1 MSAPT
6 TAPAAPTAAGTRI
19 DKQSGQQPAP
29 QRPARTLIDVKG
41 LSVVFLRPGA
51 RGDDGAVRAVRGLD
65 LTVAPGE
72 AVGIVGESGS
82 GKSVTARTLIG
93 LTSAVSAGAPVIA
106 ADRLEVAGQDATGLT
121 DAQWRAIRGRRIGF
135 ILQDALTSLD
145 PLRII
150 GREIGEA
157 LRLSDVVNTEREAAG
172 EPRISGRA
180 LAAAERERAIA
191 LLEEVGVPEAD
202 LRVDQYPHELSG
214 GLRQRALIASAIAG
228 QPDLIIADEPTTALD
243 VTVQAQVLDVLA
255 ARRATGSALLLISH
269 DLAVV
274 GQVCD
279 RILVMKDGEIVESG
293 PSQRVLSGPRHPYT
307 RRLLAAVP
315 SADSRGRLL
324 ASSRPAP
331 QRTRPPA
338 DGGAEPPPPLLVAR
352 GLVKDFPGPGGTVR
366 RAVDGVDVEVRPGQT
381 LGVVG
386 ESGSGKST
394 LARLL
399 IALAEP
405 DGGTITLDGETW
417 SPLPDRRRRS
427 RRHRIQ
433 IISQDPISSFDPRYS
448 VREVIAEP
456 LRSPA
461 ARRRPGRPQVEE
473 RVREVAQLV
482 DLPLGR
488 LDASPLALSGGQ
500 RQRVAIAR
508 ALVTEPDILIADEPV
523 SALDVSIQAQILDL
537 LVEVRARTGAAVV
550 FISHDL
556 GVVHHLADDVL
567 VMKDGGVVE
576 SGDVDAVFTRPAH
589 PYTRRLLAALPVL
602 PAARAA

>member
-6 TAPAAPTAAGTRI
+6 TAPADPTA
-19 DKQSGQQPAP
+19 QPEPQPAP
-29 QRPARTLIDVKG
+29 QDPARTLIDVRG
-41 LSVVFLRPGA
+41 LSVAFRRPGA
-51 RGDDGAVRAVRGLD
+51 RGDDGDDGAVRAVHGLD

-93 LTSAVSAGAPVIA
+93 LTGGDPAIA
-106 ADRLEVAGQDATGLT
+106 ADRLEVVGQDATGLT

-145 PLRII
+145 PLRTV
-150 GREIGEA
+150 GREIAEA
-157 LRLSDVVNTEREAAG
+157 LRLSDVVN
-172 EPRISGRA
+172 
-180 LAAAERERAIA
+180 AERERAIA

-279 RILVMKDGEIVESG
+279 RILVMKDGEVVESG
-293 PSQRVLSGPRHPYT
+293 PSRDVLLAPQHPYT

-331 QRTRPPA
+331 RRTRPPA
-338 DGGAEPPPPLLVAR
+338 DNAAPLLVAR

-366 RAVDGVDVEVRPGQT
+366 RAVGGVDVEVRPGQT

-405 DGGTITLDGETW
+405 DGGTISLDGETW

-461 ARRRPGRPQVEE
+461 AGGRRSGRARVEE

-488 LDASPLALSGGQ
+488 LEASPLALSGGQ

-537 LVEVRARTGAAVV
+537 LVEVRARIGAAVV

-567 VMKDGGVVE
+567 VMKDGEVVE
-576 SGDVDAVFTRPAH
+576 SGDVDAVFTRPAP

-602 PAARAA
+602 PAAEAA

>member
-6 TAPAAPTAAGTRI
+6 AQTPAGTENRI
-19 DKQSGQQPAP
+19 
-29 QRPARTLIDVKG
+29 IDVEN
-41 LSVVFLRPGA
+41 LSVTFRRSGP
-51 RGDDGAVRAVRGLD
+51 RGQGSREIRAVRGVD
-65 LTVAPGE
+65 LTIAPGE

-93 LTSAVSAGAPVIA
+93 LTGGDPTISAA
-106 ADRLEVAGQDATGLT
+106 RLEVAGQDATALS
-121 DAQWRAIRGRRIGF
+121 DAQWRTIRGRRIGL

-145 PLRII
+145 PLRTI
-150 GREIGEA
+150 GKEIAEA
-157 LRLSDVVNTEREAAG
+157 LRLSDAVNTEREAAG
-172 EPRISGRA
+172 ESRLSGCA
-180 LAAAERERAIA
+180 LAAAERKAAIA
-191 LLEEVGVPEAD
+191 LLEEVGIPEAD

-228 QPDLIIADEPTTALD
+228 RPDLIIADEPTTALD

-255 ARRATGSALLLISH
+255 ARRAAGSALLLISH

-279 RILVMKDGEIVESG
+279 RILVMKDGEVVESG
-293 PSQRVLSGPRHPYT
+293 PSRDVLTSPRHAYT

-315 SADSRGRLL
+315 SAASRGRLL
-324 ASSRPAP
+324 ATDAPAP
-331 QRTRPPA
+331 ERQDRSPDP
-338 DGGAEPPPPLLVAR
+338 DAEPLLAAT
-352 GLVKDFPGPGGTVR
+352 GLVKEYPGPGGTVR
-366 RAVDGVDVEVRPGQT
+366 RAVGGVDVEVRPGQT

-399 IALAEP
+399 IALSEPDAGEVTLDAEP
-405 DGGTITLDGETW
+405 W
-417 SPLPDRRRRS
+417 SPLPDRRRRT

-433 IISQDPISSFDPRYS
+433 IINQDPISSFDPRYS
-448 VREVIAEP
+448 VREIISEP

-461 ARRRPGRPQVEE
+461 AGRRRPSRAQVAE
-473 RVREVAQLV
+473 RVREVAELV
-482 DLPLGR
+482 GMPLDR
-488 LDASPLALSGGQ
+488 LDASPTALSGGQ

-508 ALVTEPDILIADEPV
+508 ALVTEPDVLIADEPV

-537 LVEVRARTGAAVV
+537 LVEVRARTGAAIV

-567 VMKDGGVVE
+567 VMKDGQVVE
-576 SGDVDAVFTRPAH
+576 SGDVDAVFTRPTH
-589 PYTRRLLAALPVL
+589 PYTRRLLEALPTL
-602 PAARAA
+602 LEAEAA

>member
-1 MSAPT
+1 MRAPT
-6 TAPAAPTAAGTRI
+6 TAPADPTA
-19 DKQSGQQPAP
+19 QPEPQPAP
-29 QRPARTLIDVKG
+29 QDPARTLIDVRG
-41 LSVVFLRPGA
+41 LSVAFRRPGA
-51 RGDDGAVRAVRGLD
+51 RGDDGDDGAVRAVHGLD

-93 LTSAVSAGAPVIA
+93 LTGGDPAIA
-106 ADRLEVAGQDATGLT
+106 ADRLEVVGQDATGLT

-145 PLRII
+145 PLRTV
-150 GREIGEA
+150 GREIAEA
-157 LRLSDVVNTEREAAG
+157 LRLSDVVNAEREAAG
-172 EPRISGRA
+172 ESRLTGRA

-279 RILVMKDGEIVESG
+279 RILVMKDGEVVESG
-293 PSQRVLSGPRHPYT
+293 PSRDVLLAPQHPYT

-331 QRTRPPA
+331 RRTRPPA
-338 DGGAEPPPPLLVAR
+338 GNAAPLLVAR

-366 RAVDGVDVEVRPGQT
+366 RAVGGVDVEVRPGQT

-405 DGGTITLDGETW
+405 DGGTISLDGETW

>member
-6 TAPAAPTAAGTRI
+6 TAPADPAA
-19 DKQSGQQPAP
+19 QPEPQPAT
-29 QRPARTLIDVKG
+29 QDPARTLIDVRG
-41 LSVVFLRPGA
+41 LSVAFRRPGA
-51 RGDDGAVRAVRGLD
+51 RGDDVDDGAVRAVHGLD

-93 LTSAVSAGAPVIA
+93 LTGGDPTIA

-121 DAQWRAIRGRRIGF
+121 DAQWRASRGRRIGF

-145 PLRII
+145 PLRTV
-150 GREIGEA
+150 GREIAEA
-157 LRLSDVVNTEREAAG
+157 LRLSDVVNAEREAAG
-172 EPRISGRA
+172 ESRLTGRA

-279 RILVMKDGEIVESG
+279 RILVMKDGEVVESG
-293 PSQRVLSGPRHPYT
+293 PSRDVLLAPQHPYT

-315 SADSRGRLL
+315 SVCSRGRLL

-331 QRTRPPA
+331 RRTAPGPDSA
-338 DGGAEPPPPLLVAR
+338 DNAAPLLVAR

-366 RAVDGVDVEVRPGQT
+366 RAVGGVDVEVRPGQT

-405 DGGTITLDGETW
+405 DGGTISLDGGLW

-461 ARRRPGRPQVEE
+461 AGGRRSGRARVEE

-488 LDASPLALSGGQ
+488 LGASLLALSGGQ

-567 VMKDGGVVE
+567 VMKDGEVVE

-602 PAARAA
+602 PAAEAA

>member
-6 TAPAAPTAAGTRI
+6 TTPAPTASTDAESR
-19 DKQSGQQPAP
+19 
-29 QRPARTLIDVKG
+29 LIEVEN
-41 LSVVFLRPGA
+41 LTVTFHRPGA
-51 RGDDGAVRAVRGLD
+51 DGGHEVRAVRGLD
-65 LTVAPGE
+65 LTIAPGE

-93 LTSAVSAGAPVIA
+93 LTGGDPQISAT
-106 ADRLEVAGQDATGLT
+106 RLEVAGQDATDLT
-121 DAQWRAIRGRRIGF
+121 DAQWRTIRGRRIGL

-145 PLRII
+145 PLRTI
-150 GREIGEA
+150 GKEIAEA
-157 LRLSDVVNTEREAAG
+157 LRLADVVNTERRATG
-172 EPRISGRA
+172 ERPLSGRA
-180 LAAAERERAIA
+180 LAAAEREQAIA
-191 LLEEVGVPEAD
+191 LLEEVGIPEAD

-228 QPDLIIADEPTTALD
+228 RPDLIIADEPTTALD

-279 RILVMKDGEIVESG
+279 RILVMKDGEVVESG
-293 PSQRVLSGPRHPYT
+293 PSQAVLTSPRHAYT

-315 SADSRGRLL
+315 SAASRGRLL
-324 ASSRPAP
+324 ATDARAP
-331 QRTRPPA
+331 QRQNLSESA
-338 DGGAEPPPPLLVAR
+338 DAEPLLAAR
-352 GLVKDFPGPGGTVR
+352 DLVKDYPGPGGTVR
-366 RAVDGVDVEVRPGQT
+366 RAVGGVDVEVRPGQT

-399 IALAEP
+399 IALTEPDTGTIALDAEP
-405 DGGTITLDGETW
+405 W
-417 SPLPDRRRRS
+417 SPLPDRRRRT

-433 IISQDPISSFDPRYS
+433 IINQDPISSFDPRYS
-448 VREVIAEP
+448 VRDVIAEP

-461 ARRRPGRPQVEE
+461 AGRRRPGRAQVAE
-473 RVREVAQLV
+473 RVREVAELV
-482 DLPLGR
+482 GLPLER

-537 LVEVRARTGAAVV
+537 LVEVRARTGAAII

-567 VMKDGGVVE
+567 VMKDGQVVE
-576 SGDVDAVFTRPAH
+576 SGDVDTVFTRPAH
-589 PYTRRLLAALPVL
+589 PYTRRLLEALPSL
-602 PAARAA
+602 PAAEAA

>member
-6 TAPAAPTAAGTRI
+6 TAPADPTA
-19 DKQSGQQPAP
+19 QPEP
-29 QRPARTLIDVKG
+29 RPATQDPARALIDVRG
-41 LSVVFLRPGA
+41 LSVAFRRPGA
-51 RGDDGAVRAVRGLD
+51 RGDDGDDGAVRAVHGLD

-93 LTSAVSAGAPVIA
+93 LTGGDPTIA

-145 PLRII
+145 PLRTV
-150 GREIGEA
+150 GREIAEA
-157 LRLSDVVNTEREAAG
+157 LRLSDVVNAEREAAG
-172 EPRISGRA
+172 ESRLTGRA

-279 RILVMKDGEIVESG
+279 RILVMKDGEVVESG
-293 PSQRVLSGPRHPYT
+293 PSRDVLLAPQHPYT

-331 QRTRPPA
+331 RRTRPPA
-338 DGGAEPPPPLLVAR
+338 DNAAPLLVAR

-366 RAVDGVDVEVRPGQT
+366 RAVGGVDVEVRPGQT

-405 DGGTITLDGETW
+405 DGGTISLDGETW

-461 ARRRPGRPQVEE
+461 AGGRRSGRARVEE

-488 LDASPLALSGGQ
+488 LGASPLALSGGQ

-567 VMKDGGVVE
+567 VMKDGEVVE
-576 SGDVDAVFTRPAH
+576 SGDVDAVFARPAH
-589 PYTRRLLAALPVL
+589 PYTWRLLTALPVL
-602 PAARAA
+602 PAAEAA

>member
-6 TAPAAPTAAGTRI
+6 TAPADPTA
-19 DKQSGQQPAP
+19 QPESQPAT
-29 QRPARTLIDVKG
+29 QDPARTLIDVRG
-41 LSVVFLRPGA
+41 LSVAFRRPGA
-51 RGDDGAVRAVRGLD
+51 RGDDGDDGAVRAVHGLD

-93 LTSAVSAGAPVIA
+93 LTGGDPAIA

-145 PLRII
+145 PLRTV
-150 GREIGEA
+150 GREIAEA
-157 LRLSDVVNTEREAAG
+157 LRLSDVVNAEREAAG
-172 EPRISGRA
+172 ESRLTGRA

-279 RILVMKDGEIVESG
+279 RILVMKDGEVVESG
-293 PSQRVLSGPRHPYT
+293 PSRDVLLAPQHPYT

-331 QRTRPPA
+331 RRTAPGPDSA
-338 DGGAEPPPPLLVAR
+338 DNAAPLLVAR

-366 RAVDGVDVEVRPGQT
+366 RAVGGVDVEVRPGQT

-405 DGGTITLDGETW
+405 DGGTIRLDGGPW

-461 ARRRPGRPQVEE
+461 AGGRRSGRARVEE

-488 LDASPLALSGGQ
+488 LGASPLALSGGQ

-567 VMKDGGVVE
+567 VMKDGEVVE
-576 SGDVDAVFTRPAH
+576 SGDVDAVFARPAH
-589 PYTRRLLAALPVL
+589 PYKRRLLAPLPL
-602 PAARAA
+602 QPPAEAA

>member
-6 TAPAAPTAAGTRI
+6 TAPADPTA
-19 DKQSGQQPAP
+19 QPESQPAT
-29 QRPARTLIDVKG
+29 QDPARTLIDVRG
-41 LSVVFLRPGA
+41 LSVAFRRPGA
-51 RGDDGAVRAVRGLD
+51 RGDDVDDGAVRAVHGLD

-93 LTSAVSAGAPVIA
+93 LTGGDPAIA

-121 DAQWRAIRGRRIGF
+121 DAQWRAIRGRRIGL

-145 PLRII
+145 PLRTV
-150 GREIGEA
+150 GREIAEA
-157 LRLSDVVNTEREAAG
+157 LRLSDVVN
-172 EPRISGRA
+172 
-180 LAAAERERAIA
+180 AERERAIA

-279 RILVMKDGEIVESG
+279 RILVMKDGEVVESG
-293 PSQRVLSGPRHPYT
+293 PSRDVLLAPQHPYT

-315 SADSRGRLL
+315 SVCSRGRLL

-331 QRTRPPA
+331 RRTAPGPDSA
-338 DGGAEPPPPLLVAR
+338 DNAAPLLIAR

-366 RAVDGVDVEVRPGQT
+366 RAVGGVDVEVRPGQT

-405 DGGTITLDGETW
+405 DGGTISLDGGLW

-461 ARRRPGRPQVEE
+461 AGGRRSGRARVEE

-488 LDASPLALSGGQ
+488 LGASPLALSGGQ

-567 VMKDGGVVE
+567 VMKDGEVVE
-576 SGDVDAVFTRPAH
+576 SGDVDAVFARPAH

-602 PAARAA
+602 PAAEAA

>member
-19 DKQSGQQPAP
+19 DKQPGQQPAP

-172 EPRISGRA
+172 EPWISGRA

-255 ARRATGSALLLISH
+255 ARRAAGSALLLISH

-279 RILVMKDGEIVESG
+279 RILVMKDGEVVESG
-293 PSQRVLSGPRHPYT
+293 PSRDVLLAPQHPYT

-315 SADSRGRLL
+315 SVCSRGRLL

-331 QRTRPPA
+331 RRTRPPA
-338 DGGAEPPPPLLVAR
+338 DNAAPLLVAR

-405 DGGTITLDGETW
+405 DGGTISLDGETW

-461 ARRRPGRPQVEE
+461 ARRRHGRPQVEE

-576 SGDVDAVFTRPAH
+576 SGDVDAVFTRPVH

-602 PAARAA
+602 PAAEAA

>member
-6 TAPAAPTAAGTRI
+6 TTPAPTASTDVENR
-19 DKQSGQQPAP
+19 
-29 QRPARTLIDVKG
+29 LIDVEN
-41 LSVVFLRPGA
+41 LTVTFHRPGA
-51 RGDDGAVRAVRGLD
+51 GGGHEVRAVRGLD
-65 LTVAPGE
+65 LTIAPGE

-93 LTSAVSAGAPVIA
+93 LTGGDPQISAT
-106 ADRLEVAGQDATGLT
+106 RLEVAGQDATDLT
-121 DAQWRAIRGRRIGF
+121 DAQWRTIRGRRIGL

-145 PLRII
+145 PLRTI
-150 GREIGEA
+150 GKEIAEA
-157 LRLSDVVNTEREAAG
+157 LRLADVVNTERRATG
-172 EPRISGRA
+172 ERPLSGHA
-180 LAAAERERAIA
+180 LAAAEREQAIA
-191 LLEEVGVPEAD
+191 LLEEVGIPEAD

-228 QPDLIIADEPTTALD
+228 RPDLIIADEPTTALD

-279 RILVMKDGEIVESG
+279 RILVMKDGEVVESG
-293 PSQRVLSGPRHPYT
+293 PSQMVLTSPRHAYT

-315 SADSRGRLL
+315 SAASRGRLL
-324 ASSRPAP
+324 ATDARAP
-331 QRTRPPA
+331 QRQNLSEGP
-338 DGGAEPPPPLLVAR
+338 DAEPLLAAR
-352 GLVKDFPGPGGTVR
+352 DLVKDYPGPGGTVR
-366 RAVDGVDVEVRPGQT
+366 RAVGGVDVEVRPGQT

-399 IALAEP
+399 IALTEPDTGTIALDAEP
-405 DGGTITLDGETW
+405 W
-417 SPLPDRRRRS
+417 SPLPDRRRRT

-433 IISQDPISSFDPRYS
+433 IINQDPISSFDPRYS
-448 VREVIAEP
+448 VRDVIAEP

-461 ARRRPGRPQVEE
+461 AGRRRPGRAQVAE
-473 RVREVAQLV
+473 RVREVAVLV
-482 DLPLGR
+482 GLPLNR

-537 LVEVRARTGAAVV
+537 LVEVRARTGAAIV

-567 VMKDGGVVE
+567 VMKDGQVVE
-576 SGDVDAVFTRPAH
+576 SGDVDTVFTRPAH
-589 PYTRRLLAALPVL
+589 PYTRRLLEALPSL
-602 PAARAA
+602 PAAEAA

>member
-1 MSAPT
+1 MSAP
-6 TAPAAPTAAGTRI
+6 AALTSAGSENR
-19 DKQSGQQPAP
+19 
-29 QRPARTLIDVKG
+29 LIDVEN
-41 LSVVFLRPGA
+41 LSVTFHRSGTH
-51 RGDDGAVRAVRGLD
+51 GKDSHEVRAVRGLD
-65 LTVAPGE
+65 LTIAPGE
-72 AVGIVGESGS
+72 VVGIVGESGS

-93 LTSAVSAGAPVIA
+93 LTGGDPEISAA
-106 ADRLEVAGQDATGLT
+106 RLEVAGQDATALS
-121 DAQWRAIRGRRIGF
+121 DAQWRTIRGRRIGL

-145 PLRII
+145 PLRTI
-150 GREIGEA
+150 GKEIAEA
-157 LRLSDVVNTEREAAG
+157 LRLSDAVNTEREAAG
-172 EPRISGRA
+172 ESRLTGRA
-180 LAAAERERAIA
+180 LAAAERKAAIA
-191 LLEEVGVPEAD
+191 LLEEVGIPEAD

-228 QPDLIIADEPTTALD
+228 RPDLIIADEPTTALD

-255 ARRATGSALLLISH
+255 ARRAAGSALLISH

-279 RILVMKDGEIVESG
+279 RILVMKDGEVVESG
-293 PSQRVLSGPRHPYT
+293 PSQDVLTSPRHAYT

-315 SADSRGRLL
+315 SAASRGRLL
-324 ASSRPAP
+324 ATDALAP
-331 QRTRPPA
+331 KRQDRSPDP
-338 DGGAEPPPPLLVAR
+338 DAEPLLAAT
-352 GLVKDFPGPGGTVR
+352 GLVKEYPGPGGTVR
-366 RAVDGVDVEVRPGQT
+366 RAVGGVDVEVRPGQT

-399 IALAEP
+399 IALSEPDAGEVTLDAEP
-405 DGGTITLDGETW
+405 W
-417 SPLPDRRRRS
+417 SPLPDRRRRT

-433 IISQDPISSFDPRYS
+433 IINQDPISSFDPRYS
-448 VREVIAEP
+448 VREIISEP

-461 ARRRPGRPQVEE
+461 AGRRRPSRAQVAE
-473 RVREVAQLV
+473 RVREVAELV
-482 DLPLGR
+482 GMPLDR
-488 LDASPLALSGGQ
+488 LDASPTALSGGQ

-537 LVEVRARTGAAVV
+537 LVEVRARTGTAIV

-567 VMKDGGVVE
+567 VMKDGQVVE
-576 SGDVDAVFTRPAH
+576 SGDVDAVFTQPTH
-589 PYTRRLLAALPVL
+589 PYTRHLLEALPTL
-602 PAARAA
+602 LEAEAA

>member
-1 MSAPT
+1 MSSAH
-6 TAPAAPTAAGTRI
+6 TAQTPAGTENR
-19 DKQSGQQPAP
+19 
-29 QRPARTLIDVKG
+29 LIDVEN
-41 LSVVFLRPGA
+41 LSVTFHRSGTHGQGS
-51 RGDDGAVRAVRGLD
+51 REIRAVRGVD
-65 LTVAPGE
+65 LTIAPGE

-93 LTSAVSAGAPVIA
+93 LTGGDPEISATH
-106 ADRLEVAGQDATGLT
+106 LEVAGQDATALS
-121 DAQWRAIRGRRIGF
+121 DAQWRTIRGRRIGL

-145 PLRII
+145 PLRTV
-150 GREIGEA
+150 GKEIAEA
-157 LRLSDVVNTEREAAG
+157 LRLSDAVNTEREAAG
-172 EPRISGRA
+172 ESRLTGRA
-180 LAAAERERAIA
+180 LAAAERKAAIA
-191 LLEEVGVPEAD
+191 LLEEVGIPEAD

-228 QPDLIIADEPTTALD
+228 RPDLIIADEPTTALD

-255 ARRATGSALLLISH
+255 ARRAAGSALLLISH

-274 GQVCD
+274 GQACD
-279 RILVMKDGEIVESG
+279 RILVMKDGEVVESG
-293 PSQRVLSGPRHPYT
+293 PSQDVLTSPRHAYT

-315 SADSRGRLL
+315 SAASRGRLL
-324 ASSRPAP
+324 ATDALAP
-331 QRTRPPA
+331 KRQDRSPDP
-338 DGGAEPPPPLLVAR
+338 DAEPLLAAT
-352 GLVKDFPGPGGTVR
+352 GLVKEYPGPGGTVR

-399 IALAEP
+399 IALSEPDAGEVSLDAEP
-405 DGGTITLDGETW
+405 W
-417 SPLPDRRRRS
+417 SPLPDRRRRT

-433 IISQDPISSFDPRYS
+433 IINQDPISSFDPRYS
-448 VREVIAEP
+448 VREIISEP

-461 ARRRPGRPQVEE
+461 AGRLLPSRAQVAE
-473 RVREVAQLV
+473 RVREVAELV
-482 DLPLGR
+482 GMPLER
-488 LDASPLALSGGQ
+488 LDASPTALSGGQ

-537 LVEVRARTGAAVV
+537 LVEVRARTGAAIV

-567 VMKDGGVVE
+567 VMKDGQVVE
-576 SGDVDAVFTRPAH
+576 SGDVDAVFTQPTH
-589 PYTRRLLAALPVL
+589 PYTRRLLEALPTL
-602 PAARAA
+602 LEAEAA

>member
-1 MSAPT
+1 MSAP
-6 TAPAAPTAAGTRI
+6 AALTSAGSENR
-19 DKQSGQQPAP
+19 
-29 QRPARTLIDVKG
+29 LIDVEN
-41 LSVVFLRPGA
+41 LSVTFHRSGTH
-51 RGDDGAVRAVRGLD
+51 GKDSHEVRAVRGLD
-65 LTVAPGE
+65 LTIAPGE
-72 AVGIVGESGS
+72 VVGIVGESGS

-93 LTSAVSAGAPVIA
+93 LTGGDPEISAA
-106 ADRLEVAGQDATGLT
+106 RLEVAGQDATALS
-121 DAQWRAIRGRRIGF
+121 DAQWRTIRGRRIGL

-145 PLRII
+145 PLRTI
-150 GREIGEA
+150 GKEIAEA
-157 LRLSDVVNTEREAAG
+157 LRLSDAVNTEREAAG
-172 EPRISGRA
+172 ESRLTGRA
-180 LAAAERERAIA
+180 LAAAERKAAIA
-191 LLEEVGVPEAD
+191 LLEEVGIPEAD

-279 RILVMKDGEIVESG
+279 RILVMKDGEVVESG
-293 PSQRVLSGPRHPYT
+293 PSRDVLLAPQHPYT

-331 QRTRPPA
+331 RRTRPPA
-338 DGGAEPPPPLLVAR
+338 DNAAPLLVAR

-366 RAVDGVDVEVRPGQT
+366 RAVGGVDVEVRPGQT

-399 IALAEP
+399 IALSEPDAGEVTLDAEP
-405 DGGTITLDGETW
+405 W
-417 SPLPDRRRRS
+417 SPLPDRRRRT

-433 IISQDPISSFDPRYS
+433 IINQDPISSFDPRYS
-448 VREVIAEP
+448 VREIISEP

-461 ARRRPGRPQVEE
+461 AGRRRPSRAQVAE
-473 RVREVAQLV
+473 RVREVAELV
-482 DLPLGR
+482 GMPLDR
-488 LDASPLALSGGQ
+488 LDASPTALSGGQ

-537 LVEVRARTGAAVV
+537 LVEVRARTGTAIV

-567 VMKDGGVVE
+567 VMKDGQVVE
-576 SGDVDAVFTRPAH
+576 SGDVDAVFTQPTH
-589 PYTRRLLAALPVL
+589 PYTRHLLEALPTL
-602 PAARAA
+602 LEAEAA